1 MPRFPNEI
9 QYGEKYYDDYY
20 EYRHVILPKQTFKT
34 MPRDQK
40 VLTESQWRMMGIQQS
55 RGNNICHLKID
66 NKKYFDQNI
75 KGWVHYDSH
84 RPEPYILLFRRPKG
98 TDPQTGIP
106 PRGFK
111 DPDSLEQQQNEQQQI
126 QQDESQMQLQQ
137 QAEQNQ
143 QQNNNQNIFL
153 RKNVQKYNRYDFFN
167 NTQ

>member
-20 EYRHVILPKQTFKT
+20 EYRHVILPKQIFKT

-55 RGNNICHLKID
+55 RG
-66 NKKYFDQNI
+66 
-75 KGWVHYDSH
+75 WVHYDSH
-84 RPEPYILLFRRPKG
+84 KPEPYILLFRRPKG
-98 TDPQTGIP
+98 TDPQTGMP

-111 DPDSLEQQQNEQQQI
+111 DPDSLEQQQNEQLQT
-126 QQDESQMQLQQ
+126 QQDESQIQLQQ
-137 QAEQNQ
+137 QTEQNQ
-143 QQNNNQNIFL
+143 RQNQNQNIFL

>member
-20 EYRHVILPKQTFKT
+20 EYRHVILPKQIFKT

-55 RGNNICHLKID
+55 RG
-66 NKKYFDQNI
+66 
-75 KGWVHYDSH
+75 WVHYDSH
-84 RPEPYILLFRRPKG
+84 KPEPYILLFRRPKG

-111 DPDSLEQQQNEQQQI
+111 DPDFLESQQNEQQQM
-126 QQDESQMQLQQ
+126 QQDESSIQLQQ
-137 QAEQNQ
+137 QVEQNQ
-143 QQNNNQNIFL
+143 RQNLNQNIFL